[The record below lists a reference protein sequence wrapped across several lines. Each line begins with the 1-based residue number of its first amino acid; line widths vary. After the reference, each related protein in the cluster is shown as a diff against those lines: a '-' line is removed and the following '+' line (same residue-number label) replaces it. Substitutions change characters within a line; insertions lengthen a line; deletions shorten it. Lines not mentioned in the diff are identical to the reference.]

1 VDDPGLRIFLAACI
15 LLIGAYFI
23 GLRVNRRTGR
33 VLARWV
39 RDGLTVTGGDATIRW
54 LGSSGFVIEVGDL
67 EAPLAHMTVTAL
79 LLPREVALLWLYYHL
94 RGRQDALVVRC
105 RLVHPPRAALEI
117 LSRTSVFTRGHLARL
132 EAEPGWTVRARD
144 GFAIATRPGAE
155 HVAERLWELFR
166 DLRPGV
172 WQMSVRDSDP
182 HLQVGLLPRSLRD
195 ATSIFGRVAEAARLA
210 GAGAR

>member
-1 VDDPGLRIFLAACI
+1 
-15 LLIGAYFI
+15 
-23 GLRVNRRTGR
+23 
-33 VLARWV
+33 V